1 MNLEGVRNVPKVS
14 VIMPVYNKAERLRFS
29 IESVLKQTYK
39 DFELIMIND
48 GSTDN
53 SHEIAMEYKRKDS
66 RIVYFRQKNQG
77 VSITRNNAIDL
88 ARGEYISFLDA
99 DDVLHPD
106 FLSKMVWK
114 AGGEN
119 VCYCGHSFVT
129 AKGRKKARIHFAEGD
144 ILEKFLLNSCNPHL
158 NSWLIKKEFLDK
170 FGIRFSAGVS
180 WGEDMI
186 FFSKVLTNEMKVLAV
201 PDYLTEYHIGQPGS
215 LSENS
220 MDKITKDIEWMDTVK
235 QYICSRVKDSKRRS
249 DAISAIDSYRIA
261 GAILYRLERNRNLLD
276 KEDLKELFSSYEDF
290 IRIFNLSNGVRSIKL
305 MLVYLKMRVQL
316 LF

>member
-1 MNLEGVRNVPKVS
+1 MEGVRNVPKVS
-14 VIMPVYNKAERLRFS
+14 VIMPVYNKAGRLRFS
-29 IESVLKQTYK
+29 IESVLQQTYN

-53 SHEIAMEYKRKDS
+53 SHEIAMEYKRKDP
-66 RIVYFRQKNQG
+66 RIIYFKQQNQG

-119 VCYCGHSFVT
+119 VCYCGHSYVT
-129 AKGRKKARIHFAEGD
+129 DKGRKKARIHFEEGD
-144 ILEKFLLNSCNPHL
+144 ILEEFLLNTCNPHL
-158 NSWLIKKEFLDK
+158 NSWLIKKAFLDK
-170 FGIRFSAGVS
+170 FGIRFSPGVS

-186 FFSKVLTNEMKVLAV
+186 FFSKVLVNETAVLAV
-201 PDYLTEYHIGQPGS
+201 HDYLTEYHIGQPGS

-220 MDKITKDIEWMDTVK
+220 MDKIKKDIEWMETVK
-235 QYICSRVKDSKRRS
+235 QYVYSRVKDSERRS
-249 DAISAIDSYRIA
+249 EAIAAIDSYRIA
-261 GAILYRLERNRNLLD
+261 GAILYRLDRNSNLLD
-276 KEDLKELFSSYEDF
+276 KEDLKDLFSNYGDF
-290 IRIFNLSNGVRSIKL
+290 IRIFNLSNGIRSIKL

-316 LF
+316 LL

>member
-1 MNLEGVRNVPKVS
+1 MRYVPKVS
-14 VIMPVYNKAERLRFS
+14 VIMPVFNKAERLRHS
-29 IESVLKQTYK
+29 IESVLRQSYG

-53 SHEIAMEYKRKDS
+53 SHEIAMEYKSQDA
-66 RIVYFRQKNQG
+66 RIIYFKQQNQG
-77 VSITRNNAIDL
+77 VSITRNNAINL
-88 ARGEYISFLDA
+88 ARGEYVSFLDA

-119 VCYCGHSFVT
+119 VCYCGHSYVT
-129 AKGRKKARIHFAEGD
+129 DKGRKKARIHFAEGD
-144 ILEKFLLNSCNPHL
+144 ILEKFLLNTCNPHL

-170 FGIRFSAGVS
+170 FGIRFSPGVS

-186 FFSKVLTNEMKVLAV
+186 FFSKVLANETNVLAV
-201 PDYLTEYHIGQPGS
+201 EDYLTEYHIGQPGS

-220 MDKITKDIEWMDTVK
+220 MDKIIKDIEWMETVK
-235 QYICSRVKDSKRRS
+235 EYIYSRVKEPKRRS
-249 DAISAIDSYRIA
+249 EAISAIDSYRIA
-261 GAILYRLERNRNLLD
+261 GAILYRLDRNRNLMD
-276 KEDLKELFSSYEDF
+276 KEDLKNLFSRYEDF
-290 IRIFNLSNGVRSIKL
+290 IRIFNLSNGIRSIKL

-316 LF
+316 LL